1 MVEQSAGRQRNH
13 LKRGDIYLV
22 SLDPAFGHE
31 QQGNRLVLVV
41 TEEAF
46 NRFTNVPFIAPITN
60 GGKFAHR
67 AGFTVPLAGTRTT
80 GIVRCDQVRPL
91 DLAARGGRR
100 IESVSKEIV
109 AEVLARIATLFA

>member
-1 MVEQSAGRQRNH
+1 MAEQPSGWQRDH

-31 QQGNRLVLVV
+31 QQGRRPVLIV

-46 NRFTNVPFIAPITN
+46 NRFTNVPFIAPITS
-60 GGKFAHR
+60 GGNFARR

-80 GIVRCDQVRPL
+80 GVVRCDQVRPI
-91 DLAARGGRR
+91 DLVARGGRR
-100 IESVSKEIV
+100 VESVSAEIV
-109 AEVLARIATLFA
+109 AEVLARIAALFQ